1 MDLYFADGGR
11 GDDHLLRKH
20 SVISEPR
27 VSNAH
32 DIALRYIIALIRLW
46 PRKVATKHVSKGEKI
61 IITCPPPN
69 GAING
74 PTKKGGFHK
83 NPCSEKSDFLAQAHF
98 IIQKHCKW
106 TKDYHVF
113 RYLVSDPFKCDRSL

>member
-46 PRKVATKHVSKGEKI
+46 PRKAATKHVPKGEKS
-61 IITCPPPN
+61 IITCPPN

-74 PTKKGGFHK
+74 PTKKGT
-83 NPCSEKSDFLAQAHF
+83 SIEILSQAH
-98 IIQKHCKW
+98 
-106 TKDYHVF
+106 
-113 RYLVSDPFKCDRSL
+113 S